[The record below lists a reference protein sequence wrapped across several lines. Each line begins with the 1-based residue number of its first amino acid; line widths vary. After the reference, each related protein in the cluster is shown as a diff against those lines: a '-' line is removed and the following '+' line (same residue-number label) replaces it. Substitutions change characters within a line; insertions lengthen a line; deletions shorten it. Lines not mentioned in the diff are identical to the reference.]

1 MLKRQHYYVFI
12 VENLESAEKYRE
24 KNQCHHT
31 DYYSGGMI
39 GKSLLYI
46 LLQLLKH
53 VCVYFFLKYTI
64 NILYAIK
71 SYLTIF

>member
-31 DYYSGGMI
+31 DYYSGGRI
-39 GKSLLYI
+39 RKSIIYFVTAF
-46 LLQLLKH
+46 KAC
-53 VCVYFFLKYTI
+53 VCVFFLKIHHKHFVCY
-64 NILYAIK
+64 
-71 SYLTIF
+71 